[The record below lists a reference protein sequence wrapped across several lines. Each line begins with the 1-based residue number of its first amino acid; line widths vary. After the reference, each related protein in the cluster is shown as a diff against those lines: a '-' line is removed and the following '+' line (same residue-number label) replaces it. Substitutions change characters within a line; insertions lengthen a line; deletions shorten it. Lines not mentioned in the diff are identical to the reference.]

1 MTLNPCP
8 SLHDGDGKVAGE
20 TAASGAMSCS
30 QSAAVDTRF
39 VSMKTGRGWKWVC
52 QMNLFHSWDD
62 CNLYP
67 TIYMYY
73 YL

>member
-8 SLHDGDGKVAGE
+8 SLHVGAGKVAGE
-20 TAASGAMSCS
+20 TAASGAMSCL
-30 QSAAVDTRF
+30 QSAAVDTGF

-52 QMNLFHSWDD
+52 QMNLFHSWMIA
-62 CNLYP
+62 NYILL
-67 TIYMYY
+67 YMYY